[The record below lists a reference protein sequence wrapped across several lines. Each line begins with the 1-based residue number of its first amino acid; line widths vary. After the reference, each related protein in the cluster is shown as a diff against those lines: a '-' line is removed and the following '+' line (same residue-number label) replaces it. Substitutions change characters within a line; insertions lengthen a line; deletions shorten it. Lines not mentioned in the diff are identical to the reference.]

1 MGKSGEHSRDC
12 HTTNHATTA
21 GSGLWS
27 PGSSVPAEHQYS
39 LNFDLII
46 KNIKD
51 LNVLAGEGS
60 SEVTKTQK
68 GAKLKV
74 QIHCIVKK

>member
-1 MGKSGEHSRDC
+1 MNDYGMVWVGKSGEQSHDC
-12 HTTNHATTA
+12 HMTSHSM

-27 PGSSVPAEHQYS
+27 PSSSVPAEHQCS

-60 SEVTKTQK
+60 SEITKTQK

-74 QIHCIVKK
+74 